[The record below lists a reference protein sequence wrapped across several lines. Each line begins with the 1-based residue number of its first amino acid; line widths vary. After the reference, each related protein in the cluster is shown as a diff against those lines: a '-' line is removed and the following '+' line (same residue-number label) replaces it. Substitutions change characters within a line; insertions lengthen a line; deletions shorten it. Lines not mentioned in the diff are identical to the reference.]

1 MIIYFLLITNNN
13 SFFFPASHNFIT
25 ISSIMSLLYTVPKS
39 RGSNRN
45 YMGNS
50 VNRRNDTNLNSQ
62 NYNNYYGTPSL
73 SKDFK
78 TSSINSPSYPSTL
91 SSGSKEIGIL
101 PKINQP
107 EKRDD

>member
-1 MIIYFLLITNNN
+1 
-13 SFFFPASHNFIT
+13 
-25 ISSIMSLLYTVPKS
+25 MSLIYTAPKS

-50 VNRRNDTNLNSQ
+50 VNRRNDTNLYSQ
-62 NYNNYYGTPSL
+62 NYNNYYGAPSL

-78 TSSINSPSYPSTL
+78 TNNTNSPTYPSTL
-91 SSGSKEIGIL
+91 SSASKEIGIL

-107 EKRDD
+107 DKRDD